1 MAYRLEVMKR
11 LEVPPDFYIGHLIG
25 TNIRVIQKWSGAE
38 IIIPKGKN
46 HEIIEIRGSPHAVK
60 LAVKLVQAVFHHIDP
75 SLVNEGYLSSIVI
88 FNKY

>member
-1 MAYRLEVMKR
+1 MVRSQNHYV
-11 LEVPPDFYIGHLIG
+11 
-25 TNIRVIQKWSGAE
+25 S
-38 IIIPKGKN
+38 PKEKK

>member
-11 LEVPPDFYIGHLIG
+11 LEVPPEFYIGHLIG
-25 TNIRVIQKWSGAE
+25 ANIRAIQKLSGAE

-46 HEIIEIRGSPHAVK
+46 HTIIEIRGSPHAVT
-60 LAVKLVQAVFHHIDP
+60 LAVKLVLAVFH
-75 SLVNEGYLSSIVI
+75 LVNEGYLLSIVI

>member
-11 LEVPPDFYIGHLIG
+11 LEVPPEFYIGHLIG
-25 TNIRVIQKWSGAE
+25 ANIRTIQKLSKAE

-46 HEIIEIRGSPHAVK
+46 HEIIEIRGSPYAVT
-60 LAVKLVQAVFHHIDP
+60 LAVKLVLAVFHHIDP
-75 SLVNEGYLSSIVI
+75 SLVNEGYLLGIVI